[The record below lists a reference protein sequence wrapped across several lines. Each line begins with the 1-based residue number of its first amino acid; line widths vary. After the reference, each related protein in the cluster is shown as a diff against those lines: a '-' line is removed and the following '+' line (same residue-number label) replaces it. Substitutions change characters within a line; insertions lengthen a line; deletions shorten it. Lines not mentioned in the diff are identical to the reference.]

1 MPTTRPSESRPAA
14 PSEAEPT
21 LPSGSED
28 APRPS
33 SKRAGP
39 SRGLLFAAVCVGCL
53 ALAGGYAAI
62 AAQRAASARTGA
74 PTSAADAASLSAIA
88 SQPHLVFLSTA
99 VGDTYGKVSLASLG
113 ADDSPRAGTTL
124 ECERVYF
131 AAGRGLCLGNNT
143 IGGFLSSY
151 SAYSFDESF
160 TPKATFRQPGSPSR
174 VRISP
179 DGRYGAMTVFI
190 TGHSYADTGFSTAT
204 TLVDLESGELIG
216 NLEEFGVTRDGAR
229 FESPDFN
236 FWGVTFARD
245 SNRFYATLRSGGHY
259 YLVEG
264 DVARRAMRVVGENVE
279 CPSLSPDNTRI
290 AYKRQ
295 VGGSGNPAW
304 QLYLRDLA
312 SGAERPLAAETRSVD
327 DQVEWL
333 DDGHILYALAEQG
346 PPRTAATSIWVLPVD
361 GSGPPQ
367 VFRSQGYSPAVVR

>member
-1 MPTTRPSESRPAA
+1 MPAPWPVDARPGAA
-14 PSEAEPT
+14 PGP
-21 LPSGSED
+21 PSPDGKLS
-28 APRPS
+28 ARPRVPL
-33 SKRAGP
+33 
-39 SRGLLFAAVCVGCL
+39 RGLVFAGLCVACL
-53 ALAGGYAAI
+53 ALAVGYAALAARRAGSARAGGSAAVDATALGAI
-62 AAQRAASARTGA
+62 AA
-74 PTSAADAASLSAIA
+74 
-88 SQPHLVFLSTA
+88 QPHLVFLSTA
-99 VGDTYGKVSLASLG
+99 VGDTYGKVSLAPLAG
-113 ADDSPRAGTTL
+113 PAAGRAGTAL

-143 IGGFLSSY
+143 VGGFLSTY

-160 TPKATFRQPGSPSR
+160 TPKTTFQQPGIPSR

-204 TLVDLESGELIG
+204 TLVDLDAGQAIG
-216 NLEEFGVTRDGAR
+216 NLEEFSVTRDGAP
-229 FESPDFN
+229 FQAPDFN

-245 SNRFYATLRSGGHY
+245 GSRFYATLRTSGQH

-264 DVARRAMRVVGENVE
+264 DVAQRSMRVVGENVE

-290 AYKRQ
+290 AFKRQ
-295 VGGSGNPAW
+295 VGDATRPAW

-312 SGAERPLAAETRSVD
+312 TGQEQPLAAESRSVD

-333 DDGHILYALAEQG
+333 DDGHILYALAESG
-346 PPRTAATSIWVLPVD
+346 PARTSATAVWVLPVD

-367 VFRSQGYSPAVVR
+367 VFLPQGYSPAVVR